1 MITPLVIKEL
11 YKTYRRFP
19 SCIDDLNLSLLFEQT
34 AEHHEITIEDN
45 RLIIHNMDVSSPFRK
60 LLLNRIHGIENFE
73 EEVAIVMQSS
83 IIFLN
88 KKDDGINVNVKTSR
102 PSFWQRLKL
111 LFRKR

>member
-11 YKTYRRFP
+11 YKTYRRCP

-73 EEVAIVMQSS
+73 EEVAIVMQ
-83 IIFLN
+83 
-88 KKDDGINVNVKTSR
+88 
-102 PSFWQRLKL
+102 
-111 LFRKR
+111 